1 MPSSYTPNYQL
12 NQWAAGDQV
21 LREDFNADNEKV
33 DAAIQ
38 AVEQKTQALSGQKAD
53 QTALEALRTTV
64 EGKASQGDLAALQST
79 VSGLSASK
87 ADQSGL
93 DALEQTVADLSA
105 STAAALAKKGNL
117 RVETGSYLGTG
128 TAGSQTPTSLTFAA
142 RPLLVVVAGED
153 ANLMLLSGQTAS
165 GQSSFVWGSYACFFT
180 WEGGTVSWYDTHGMR
195 NVQMNEQGR
204 TYRYLALFQT
214 E

>member
-33 DAAIQ
+33 DAAIR
-38 AVEQKTQALSGQKAD
+38 AVDQKAASKAE
-53 QTALEALRTTV
+53 QTALEALQTAV
-64 EGKASQGDLAALQST
+64 AGKAEQTALAALQST